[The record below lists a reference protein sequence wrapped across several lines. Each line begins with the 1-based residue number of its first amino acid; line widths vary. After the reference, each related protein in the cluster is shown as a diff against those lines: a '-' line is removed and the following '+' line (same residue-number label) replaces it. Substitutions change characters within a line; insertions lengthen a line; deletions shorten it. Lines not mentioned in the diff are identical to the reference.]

1 MTRAEIDSIYEHV
14 GRLAQWDLPVERSR
28 YAWGRLPLGTYA
40 QGHTVYRMA
49 RVGSQPVDQATNA
62 CRLITVMQGYA
73 ALAVRTGDADDVEV
87 IMLGASDSVRIP
99 PGRQVYWIAVTDFIL
114 LENIEWI
121 VDGTSVMNRPATFI
135 PESAWHNQLTNYQLE
150 LLMREVFAMSQYRY
164 VPPRTRCAL
173 HKSLTKYSVYA
184 QTSSNS
190 TGVDPDVIDRVFATR
205 ATLTTAEE
213 AEGWARITDILRQIR
228 QRCQNRCGK
237 RREAF

>member
-1 MTRAEIDSIYEHV
+1 MDLIYEHV
-14 GRLAQWDLPVERSR
+14 KHLAEWDLPVERSR

-40 QGHTVYRMA
+40 QGHTVYRMV

-62 CRLITVMQGYA
+62 CRLITVMQGYT

-114 LENIEWI
+114 LENIEWV
-121 VDGTSVMNRPATFI
+121 VDGTFAMNRPASFI
-135 PESAWHNQLTNYQLE
+135 RESAWHNQLTNYQLE
-150 LLMREVFAMSQYRY
+150 LLMRELFVMSQYRY
-164 VPPRTRCAL
+164 VPPRTECAL
-173 HKSLTKYSVYA
+173 RKSLTKCFVYT
-184 QTSSNS
+184 QTSPNS
-190 TGVDPDVIDRVFATR
+190 TGVDSDAVDRVFATR
-205 ATLTTAEE
+205 TTLTTTEE

-228 QRCQNRCGK
+228 QRCQIRCGK